1 VVVAEPSFLEL
12 LAAKVAS
19 VVESD
24 DLVAKEEDVFGSV
37 MAWVKEDEV
46 ARKVELDR
54 LLPLVRFP
62 LMAAASLPAIMAKPL
77 VAQHVLFLQLL
88 YQETHPAFAAS
99 AEAVT
104 CPRLLPRTCHVLP
117 ALAFTRASAEHY
129 DNLPHPNI

>member
-1 VVVAEPSFLEL
+1 MQL

-37 MAWVKEDEV
+37 MAWVKEDEA

-62 LMAAASLPAIMAKPL
+62 LMAAASLPAIMAEPL
-77 VAQHVLFLQLL
+77 VAQHALFLQLL

-104 CPRLLPRTCHVLP
+104 CPRLLPRMCHVLQ

-129 DNLPHPNI
+129 ATTSRPSVAQYCEA